1 MVRVRYAPSPT
12 GEIHIGNARTA
23 LFNYLFARHE
33 RGTFILRLDDTDR
46 RRSTEEAIKSM
57 VQDINWLGIDWDEG
71 YLKGGEFGPYRQ
83 SERMDIYNHYVDTL
97 LERGSAY
104 ELYYTEEE
112 IQSIREEYE
121 KTLTVFSYRK
131 LKENETEERR
141 KSFKDKGISPAIV
154 FKVEEDVDIKIN
166 DLVRGEV
173 HFSSSEFSDFV
184 IKRSNGIP
192 IYNYATVI
200 DDALMKITHVIR
212 AEEHLSNTPKQILI
226 FKALDFDL
234 PVFAH
239 ISLIL
244 AEDRTK
250 LSKRHGATSIGQF
263 RDMGF
268 LPEAMFNFL
277 ALLGWSPKDNREFF
291 SKEELIELFTI
302 ESVNKAPAVFDINKL
317 KWMNHRYIVE
327 MPTVRICK
335 EVIKKLEENGW
346 AKKCEEKTL
355 LVIDAVKGNMET
367 LNDVISLARPLYEEL
382 NFPEDSEDIKT
393 ILNEEALKTF
403 EYVYNTIS
411 NLEFTKE
418 EIEKYIERIKE
429 NLSFPAKK
437 VYHPLRV
444 ALFGKRSGPELW
456 KLFLILGKKKIK
468 SRIEKI
474 IPQVKSKLNQE

>member
-33 RGTFILRLDDTDR
+33 RGTFVLRLDDTDR

-57 VQDINWLGIDWDEG
+57 IQDVNWLGIDWDEG

-317 KWMNHRYIVE
+317 KWMNHRYIE
-327 MPTVRICK
+327 NLSEK
-335 EVIKKLEENGW
+335 EIYDKAKEIGIKFEKRDKDWWLGFIVDMKEHFNTLKDIDMNAKPLFDEFILNEAYIDTLKNLHVLELLNEVKNKLEEIDIW
-346 AKKCEEKTL
+346 DKEKILEAIRITGKEL
-355 LVIDAVKGNMET
+355 QIKGKNLYFPIRLAVTGKDEGMEVHEYMYFIGKEET
-367 LNDVISLARPLYEEL
+367 LMRLKQVSGGL
-382 NFPEDSEDIKT
+382 N
-393 ILNEEALKTF
+393 A
-403 EYVYNTIS
+403 
-411 NLEFTKE
+411 
-418 EIEKYIERIKE
+418 
-429 NLSFPAKK
+429 
-437 VYHPLRV
+437 
-444 ALFGKRSGPELW
+444 
-456 KLFLILGKKKIK
+456 
-468 SRIEKI
+468 
-474 IPQVKSKLNQE
+474 